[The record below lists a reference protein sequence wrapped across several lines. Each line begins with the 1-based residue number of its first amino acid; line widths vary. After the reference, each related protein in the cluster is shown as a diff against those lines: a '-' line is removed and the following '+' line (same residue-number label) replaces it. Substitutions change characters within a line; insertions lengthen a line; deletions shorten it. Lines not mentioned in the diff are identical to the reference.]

1 MKVFVLLVSLV
12 VGRKP
17 AISIKDEQF
26 GFKWDEKNVSFT
38 VVLLFVIGSVVWFL
52 LLVLRTEID

>member
-17 AISIKDEQF
+17 AINIKDEQF
-26 GFKWDEKNVSFT
+26 GLKWDEKNVSFT
-38 VVLLFVIGSVVWFL
+38 VVLLLV
-52 LLVLRTEID
+52 LVLRTELG